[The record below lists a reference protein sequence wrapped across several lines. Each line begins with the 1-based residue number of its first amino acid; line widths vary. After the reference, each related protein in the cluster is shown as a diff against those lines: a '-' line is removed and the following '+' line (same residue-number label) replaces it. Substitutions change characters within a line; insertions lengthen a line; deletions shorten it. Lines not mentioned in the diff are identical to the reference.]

1 MNYDLVGK
9 HWQEYVEQ
17 PSELMLTFLIQE
29 LVQELRSFAWGKV
42 SFSLLLNTHLDVNL
56 VGIAPEA
63 EVTYPRINPT

>member
-17 PSELMLTFLIQE
+17 PSELMLTFLTQE
-29 LVQELRSFAWGKV
+29 LVQELRSSVLGKV
-42 SFSLLLNTHLDVNL
+42 SFSLLNTRLDVNL